1 MIPILAIICSVGL
14 PITLGAVIVIQL
26 LRNRHTERIEMI
38 RQGAILA
45 EPEKPEKKPNRYPA
59 LRNGLLMVG
68 LAIGIAL
75 GTLMGPVFTTA
86 DSWVDLTVPT
96 MALLFGGIS
105 FILYFFLARS
115 IQKKERAEDNL

>member
-1 MIPILAIICSVGL
+1 MVAILAIICAVGL
-14 PITLGAVIVIQL
+14 PIALGTIIVVQL

-38 RQGAILA
+38 KQGAILA

-68 LAIGIAL
+68 LALGIAL
-75 GTLMGPVFTTA
+75 GALMGPVFTVA

-96 MALLFGGIS
+96 MALLLGGIS
-105 FILYFFLARS
+105 FIIYFFLARL
-115 IQKKERAEDNL
+115 IQKKERVEDNL